1 MQVDTFGKPE
11 VIGQGTYG
19 CVHKP
24 QMKCKDRPRKD
35 ATTVS
40 KLMTRENANQEL
52 GEYSLIDFADEKKEY
67 YLGIP
72 DDCNIEDKNAA
83 NLMAIAKCRDFV
95 PKQVEN
101 YKLLLMKYGGKDL
114 DEFGKE
120 VKKWSSKTHVH
131 VKKIE
136 LFWIEVSRLFRGLK
150 AFKNNGIVHHD
161 LKHPNVVYN
170 QETNRINFI
179 DFGFM
184 TDKNSIINKCK
195 NSDYWLANKHHWSF
209 PIENVLWNKR
219 TYNRY
224 ANGTVSK
231 LAKDFSSVSNEIS
244 KQIAYFFECITTF
257 KFGTDGYKNIT
268 RKMITT
274 FFNLSMTL
282 DKRDYNKFLNKSID
296 TIDSY
301 GLGIALMY
309 MLKQSAHLLDRDFG
323 TRAFLLFK
331 NMVHPNVY
339 SRYDTD
345 VLMNEYEDLL
355 NDQGLLKKHNMRFDN
370 HHLVDSVEIP
380 TVLDKTIDMIVKDT
394 ASVSKSDLKTISVND
409 EPVRIC
415 PSGKVYKPSTK
426 RCVKTCKHGYVRNA
440 NFKCIRDKNRKTIK
454 KCPTGKTLNLKTN
467 RCNKL
472 CKPGFIRN
480 EKSNCVKLKGN
491 PFSTIS

>member
-1 MQVDTFGKPE
+1 MNKDTFGKPE

-35 ATTVS
+35 ETTVS

-72 DDCNIEDKNAA
+72 DDCNVDDKNAI
-83 NLMAIAKCRDFV
+83 NLMAIAKCRDFE

-120 VKKWSSKTHVH
+120 VKQWSKTPENI
-131 VKKIE
+131 KKIE
-136 LFWIEVSRLFRGLK
+136 LFWIEVSRLFRGLN
-150 AFKNNGIVHHD
+150 AFKKNGIVHHD

-170 QETNRINFI
+170 QGTNRINFI

-184 TDKNSIINKCK
+184 TDKDSIINKCRD
-195 NSDYWLANKHHWSF
+195 SDYWLAQKHHWSF
-209 PIENVLWNKR
+209 PIEIVLWNKK

-231 LAKDFSSVSNEIS
+231 LAKDFSTVSKEIS
-244 KQIAYFFECITTF
+244 KQIGYFFDCITDF
-257 KFGTDGYKNIT
+257 KSGTAEYKNIT
-268 RKMITT
+268 SKMIKQ
-274 FFNLSMTL
+274 FFNLSMNL
-282 DKRDYNKFLNKSID
+282 DKREYNQFINKSID
-296 TIDSY
+296 TVDSY

-309 MLKQSAHLLDRDFG
+309 MLKKSTHLLDRDFSK
-323 TRAFLLFK
+323 RAFLLFK

-345 VLMNEYEDLL
+345 MLMNEYEEILSE
-355 NDQGLLKKHNMRFDN
+355 QGLLKKHNMKFDN
-370 HHLVDSVEIP
+370 HRLVDGAEIP
-380 TVLDKTIDMIVKDT
+380 TVLEKTIDMIVKDT
-394 ASVSKSDLKTISVND
+394 ANVSKSDLKTISVND

-415 PSGKVYKPSTK
+415 PPGKVYKPSTK
-426 RCVKTCKHGYVRNA
+426 RCVKTCKHGYVPNA
-440 NFKCIRDKNRKTIK
+440 NFKCVRDKNRKTVK
-454 KCPTGKTLNLKTN
+454 KCPTGKILNPKTN
-467 RCNKL
+467 RCKNL
-472 CKPGFIRN
+472 CKPGKIHN
-480 EKSNCVKLKGN
+480 EKGNCVNLKGN
-491 PFSTIS
+491 PFSVNL

>member
-1 MQVDTFGKPE
+1 MNKDTFGKPE

-24 QMKCKDRPRKD
+24 QMKCKDRTRKD

-72 DDCNIEDKNAA
+72 DHCNVDDKNAV
-83 NLMAIAKCRDFV
+83 NLMAIAKCRDFE

-120 VKKWSSKTHVH
+120 VKQWSKTPENI
-131 VKKIE
+131 KKIE
-136 LFWIEVSRLFRGLK
+136 LFWIEVSRLFRGLN
-150 AFKNNGIVHHD
+150 AFKKNGIVHHD

-170 QETNRINFI
+170 QGTNRINFI

-184 TDKNSIINKCK
+184 TDKDSIINKCK
-195 NSDYWLANKHHWSF
+195 DSDYWLAQKHHWSF
-209 PIENVLWNKR
+209 PIEIVLWNKK

-231 LAKDFSSVSNEIS
+231 LAKDFSSVSKEIS
-244 KQIAYFFECITTF
+244 KQMGYFFDCITNF
-257 KFGTDGYKNIT
+257 KPGTAEYNNISS
-268 RKMITT
+268 KMIKQ
-274 FFNLSMTL
+274 FFNLSMNL
-282 DKRDYNKFLNKSID
+282 DKQEYNKFLNKSID
-296 TIDSY
+296 TVDSY

-309 MLKQSAHLLDRDFG
+309 MLKKSMRLLDRDFSK
-323 TRAFLLFK
+323 RAFLLFK

-345 VLMNEYEDLL
+345 MLMNEYEDLL
-355 NDQGLLKKHNMRFDN
+355 SEQGLLKKHNMKFDN
-370 HHLVDSVEIP
+370 HRLVDGAEIP
-380 TVLDKTIDMIVKDT
+380 TVLEKTIDMIVKDT
-394 ASVSKSDLKTISVND
+394 ANVSKSDLKTISVND

-415 PSGKVYKPSTK
+415 PPGKVYKPSTK
-426 RCVKTCKHGYVRNA
+426 RCVKTCKRGYIHNA
-440 NFKCIRDKNRKTIK
+440 NFKCVRDKNRKTIK
-454 KCPTGKTLNLKTN
+454 KCPTGKELNPKTN
-467 RCNKL
+467 RCKIQ
-472 CKPGFIRN
+472 CKQGKIRN
-480 EKSNCVKLKGN
+480 EKGNCVNLKGN
-491 PFSTIS
+491 PFSVDV